1 MDYVMAF
8 LIGGLICAVGQILMD
23 ATKLTPAHILVLF
36 VTLGAVLSGLG
47 LYQPLVEIGKAG
59 ATIPLT
65 GFGHTLVTG
74 VIEDVNKRGFLGIF
88 TGGLTSAAAGITAAV
103 VFGYLMAVLFN
114 PKSK

>member
-1 MDYVMAF
+1 
-8 LIGGLICAVGQILMD
+8 
-23 ATKLTPAHILVLF
+23 
-36 VTLGAVLSGLG
+36 
-47 LYQPLVEIGKAG
+47 
-59 ATIPLT
+59 
-65 GFGHTLVTG
+65 VTG